1 MSVFLVDAGRDWR
14 ESQRQVLA
22 VARELGLKGLE
33 ALLIVEP
40 GSDILRRAAEE
51 KLPVLPLPMHGR
63 MAWLVRRKL
72 AGLMR
77 ARHCRVV
84 HVHETFGASLGLA
97 AAAAAEV
104 RVRVLSRPADSSPLE
119 GRLPFASVDAVI
131 AGTEAVKS
139 ILLQG
144 GVAASAIEVVPTGVD
159 FSRFTSQP
167 RGDLARRALGLDDGD
182 FLVGAVLPLEDERGQ
197 RALLEAAA
205 LAADQSPRV
214 KVVVLGE
221 GSLRLETAEGTEPA
235 PTDSVRYLL
244 GLQDQAP
251 RLLASLDMFV
261 VFSHLDGLGGRLI
274 EAMASGLP
282 VAAADVGLAR
292 DLIVHR
298 ESGFLVPPRNA
309 RALADAIIKV
319 HFDRNLAARLAAK
332 GRETVLER
340 YSEGSMARRIV
351 GIYEHRAHRK
361 GLKLA

>member
-22 VARELGLKGLE
+22 VARELRRRGLE
-33 ALLIVEP
+33 AHLVLEP
-40 GSDILRRAAEE
+40 GSDILRRASEE
-51 KLPVLPLPMHGR
+51 GLPVLPLHMRGR
-63 MAWLVRRKL
+63 LAWLVRRKL

-84 HVHETFGASLGLA
+84 HVHETFGAALGLA

-119 GRLPFASVDAVI
+119 GRLPLAAIDAVV
-131 AGTEAVKS
+131 AGTEAVKA
-139 ILLQG
+139 ILRQG
-144 GVAASAIEVVPTGVD
+144 GVAESAIEVVPPGVD
-159 FSRFTSQP
+159 FSPFTSQP
-167 RGDLARRALGLDDGD
+167 PDDLARRVLGLGEGD

-205 LAADQSPRV
+205 LAAAQSPRI

-221 GSLRLETAEGTEPA
+221 GALRLEAAEGTEA
-235 PTDSVRYLL
+235 PSLENVRYLL
-244 GLQDQAP
+244 GFQGQAP
-251 RLLASLDMFV
+251 RLLASLNMFV

-274 EAMASGLP
+274 EAMVSGLP

-298 ESGFLVPPRNA
+298 ESGFLVPPRDA
-309 RALADAIIKV
+309 KALADAIVKV
-319 HFDRNLAARLAAK
+319 HFDRNLAARLAVK
-332 GRETVLER
+332 GREAALEK
-340 YSEGSMARRIV
+340 YSEEAMARRIV
-351 GIYEHRAHRK
+351 GIYEYRAHRK